1 MIDPFFKYILD
12 EMKPLRETVMDIDD
26 KITMH
31 NNLDIVFTKDK
42 GKFCRK
48 YEANVIDGECFG
60 YRNALANLTKES
72 NLMNG
77 QTNGSAGN
85 E

>member
-31 NNLDIVFTKDK
+31 NNLDIVFTW
-42 GKFCRK
+42 KF
-48 YEANVIDGECFG
+48 EIPF
-60 YRNALANLTKES
+60 
-72 NLMNG
+72 
-77 QTNGSAGN
+77 
-85 E
+85 